1 MYSLQSFFILRDKG
15 KQLEYPK
22 HVYQHSKDIESFINL
37 KSVSWIST
45 LSKKIM
51 ADELEK
57 DFYLLNLMDNVLMTE
72 EDFPLIH
79 SYVDEACEALQLS
92 TKPILFL
99 DTSSDPKTL
108 CIGEKKPLL
117 IMSTALIEIL
127 SPLELKAALTHEV
140 GHLACGHSF
149 YKIMVENFSG
159 ITQSMSIVPG
169 LTALGLAAKLPL
181 YDWFRKADLSAD
193 RAAVL
198 TLNNPDVVISMIGK
212 LAGGSISLS
221 ETVSEANLLK
231 QSEEIERITEEMK
244 SGGTMDK
251 VTYLFSTAVMN
262 GMMRQNPWPAIRI
275 KEIREWCKT
284 EEYQNIKK
292 GIFPE
297 VQSEPEETQT
307 SDSLGPIDKI
317 SAGLKFWK

>member
-1 MYSLQSFFILRDKG
+1 MK
-15 KQLEYPK
+15 YPTY
-22 HVYQHSKDIESFINL
+22 VYQHQKDIESFINL
-37 KSVSWIST
+37 KSVSWMSA
-45 LSKKIM
+45 LSKKLM
-51 ADELEK
+51 AEELEK

-72 EDFPLIH
+72 GDFPVIH
-79 SYVDEACEALQLS
+79 GYVDEACEALELDI
-92 TKPILFL
+92 KPILFL
-99 DTSSDPKTL
+99 DTCSEPKTL

-127 SPLELKAALTHEV
+127 SPLELKAALAHEI

-159 ITQSMSIVPG
+159 ITQSMSIIPG
-169 LTALGLAAKLPL
+169 LAALGLAAKLPL

-198 TLNNPDVVISMIGK
+198 SLNDPDIVISMIGK
-212 LAGGSISLS
+212 LAGGSMSLS
-221 ETVSEANLLK
+221 DSVSEENLLK
-231 QSEEIERITEEMK
+231 QSDEIERITEEMK

-275 KEIREWCKT
+275 KEIRNWCKT
-284 EEYQNIKK
+284 PEYENVSN

-297 VQSEPEETQT
+297 EKEESEKAPTENEPGT
-307 SDSLGPIDKI
+307 IDKI
-317 SAGLKFWK
+317 SSTLKFWK

>member
-1 MYSLQSFFILRDKG
+1 
-15 KQLEYPK
+15 
-22 HVYQHSKDIESFINL
+22 
-37 KSVSWIST
+37 
-45 LSKKIM
+45 M
-51 ADELEK
+51 AEELEK

-72 EDFPLIH
+72 DDFPVIH
-79 SYVDEACEALQLS
+79 SYVDEACEALQIQ

-99 DTSSDPKTL
+99 DTSADPKTL
-108 CIGEKKPLL
+108 CIGDKKPLL
-117 IMSTALIEIL
+117 IMSTALIEML
-127 SPLELKAALTHEV
+127 SPIELKAALSHEV

-159 ITQSMSIVPG
+159 ITQSMSVIPG

-198 TLNNPDVVISMIGK
+198 TLKNPDIVISMIGK
-212 LAGGSISLS
+212 LAGGSVNLAES
-221 ETVSEANLLK
+221 VSEANLLK
-231 QSEEIERITEEMK
+231 QSDEIERVTDEMK

-275 KEIREWCKT
+275 KEIRDWCKT
-284 EEYQNIKK
+284 EEYKNLSK

-297 VQSEPEETQT
+297 KKPEPEVKE
-307 SDSLGPIDKI
+307 SSNEPGAIDKI
-317 SAGLKFWK
+317 SSTLKFWK